1 MNEGDWTSL
10 ELALSRALG
19 FIDAKENIQER
30 RRMEK
35 LIFLLFDL
43 ETILYRVQ
51 NSDGD
56 RYRAQ
61 QNHEHQRRHHG
72 TR

>member
-1 MNEGDWTSL
+1 MKEEDWTSL

-56 RYRAQ
+56 RYRTQ